1 MSKKSLIFFISAHH
15 PYICHKEDD
24 FLPQNE
30 LLFTEISETYLP
42 LLNMFSNLEA
52 DGVSFKIMMCF
63 SPALCAL
70 LSDPQIQSQYIEWL
84 DKSIALGEKQIALF
98 SSDDPRKCLAQKQLD
113 LSIQNKRDFTETYQQ
128 DLLSK
133 FSYYAKKGN
142 LELLATAATNCYLP
156 MYIDMPQAVQAQIE
170 VGLISH
176 RHYFESAP
184 EGFWLPYM
192 GYVPGLESLI
202 RPYGFHYTI
211 LDAHGLLFGT
221 PVPKNGIFSPAKCFN
236 SLAVFARDN
245 ASASGFEDDVEK
257 IALKSVYRNQNRDIG
272 FEESLE
278 NLAGFLNSKNVR
290 LPTGYKYWSKEE
302 NSIYNEQKALESV
315 KIDAQTFLDEK
326 AKKLNQA
333 SELLENGDVLSLC
346 CFDARNFGPWWHEG
360 IAWLEEIFRQI
371 ANRNDIEMGHCS
383 EFIQDKSKMPRI
395 TPFNSAGA
403 GTGYAEDLID
413 HSNDWMIRYVRK
425 AVERM
430 IDLTERF
437 PTDTGLKERSL
448 NLAAKEVL
456 LAQSGDWPRMAKD
469 QDFDEYASERFKES
483 IGAFSTVYDSLGSN
497 SISTEWLTNMER
509 KHRIFP
515 WVNYRAFSSKS

>member
-1 MSKKSLIFFISAHH
+1 MSKKSLIFCISAHQ
-15 PYICHKEDD
+15 PYICHKEDE

-30 LLFTEISETYLP
+30 LLFTAISETYLP

-63 SPALCAL
+63 SPSLCAL

-84 DKSIALGEKQIALF
+84 DRGIALGEKQVALYGD
-98 SSDDPRKCLAQKQLD
+98 DDPRKVLAQKQLD
-113 LSIQNKRDFTETYQQ
+113 LSIQNRRDFTETYQQ

-156 MYIDMPQAVQAQIE
+156 MYADLPQAVQAQIE

-192 GYVPGLESLI
+192 GYAPGLESLI

-211 LDAHGLLFGT
+211 LDSHGLLFGT
-221 PVPKNGIFSPAKCFN
+221 PVPENGIFGPAKCFN
-236 SLAVFARDN
+236 ALAVFARDN
-245 ASASGFEDDVEK
+245 AAAPGFEDDVEK
-257 IALKSVYRNQNRDIG
+257 IALKSVYRDQNRDIG

-278 NLAGFLNSKNVR
+278 NLEGFLNSKNVR
-290 LPTGYKYWSKEE
+290 LSTGYKYWSQEE
-302 NSIYNEQKALESV
+302 DSFYKPEEALASLKA
-315 KIDAQTFLDEK
+315 DAKTFLDEK
-326 AKKLNQA
+326 SKKLNQA
-333 SELLENGDVLSLC
+333 SELLKNNDALSLC
-346 CFDARNFGPWWHEG
+346 CFDSSFFGQQWHEG

-371 ANRNDIEMGHCS
+371 ANRDDIEMGHCS
-383 EFIQDKSKMPRI
+383 EFIQDKTKLPRI

-430 IDLTERF
+430 VDLTQRF

-456 LAQSGDWPRMAKD
+456 LAQSGDWAKMLKE
-469 QDFDEYASERFKES
+469 QDFGDYASERFKES

-509 KHRIFP
+509 KHRIFS
-515 WVNYRAFSSKS
+515 WINYRAFSSKS